1 MTQELLRIIGAK
13 VGPGSSSRQSRHV
26 MYKCLPPIFWRSD
39 ESLHPL
45 ILTGFYSTQGPS
57 HLFLPRLQL
66 SCKFMGCKK
75 IKLHYSRWSWI
86 CTTLIIVNIK
96 CASVFWSSFCPV
108 YTLLCQYK
116 PRMFSNTYV
125 NTLLVGSYTYKFP

>member
-1 MTQELLRIIGAK
+1 MLCTNVCLL
-13 VGPGSSSRQSRHV
+13 SSEEV
-26 MYKCLPPIFWRSD
+26 MSHF
-39 ESLHPL
+39 HPL

-66 SCKFMGCKK
+66 SCEFMGGKK
-75 IKLHYSRWSWI
+75 IMLHYSRWSWI

-108 YTLLCQYK
+108 CTLLCQYEHSIVDG
-116 PRMFSNTYV
+116 FLHIQVSLDHCCH
-125 NTLLVGSYTYKFP
+125 LLLYLRTT